1 MARRCILTGKR
12 MQTGNNVS
20 HSNRKTRRTFELNI
34 QNLSLWSHA
43 LNRRVK
49 LRIPAST
56 LRSIETN
63 GGLDDYLLSTSSRKL
78 TEQAVMLKKKIKKAM
93 ASKAA

>member
-1 MARRCILTGKR
+1 MARRCALTGKR

-20 HSNRKTRRTFELNI
+20 HSKRRTRRTFLLNI
-34 QNLSLWSHA
+34 QNLSLWSNA
-43 LNRRVK
+43 LERRVK

-63 GGLDDYLLSTSSRKL
+63 GGLDNFLMKTSSNKL
-78 TEQAVMLKKKIKKAM
+78 TDEAISIKKKIKKAL
-93 ASKAA
+93 ASAA